1 VPEAGVIDAKPSLTR
16 IMRVP
21 NALWSAVSFWLA
33 EGGARLGAAI
43 AFYSLFAL
51 APLLIVATAIA
62 GAVFGV
68 DEVRTQ
74 FSAQIGALIGE
85 SAANSLQQMIGASW
99 KPGVGLVAGV
109 IGIATLLI
117 GASGVLVEL
126 RQALDRMLH
135 IPHRDRSA
143 ISAFLRARIAAVAL
157 VLGFGF
163 LLIISLML
171 STVLATVGS
180 WLPDR
185 YPEFKL
191 LLALLDMVASLV
203 VLTIAFGAI
212 VRWLP
217 SEPPGWKTVA
227 ISAFSSAVLFTV
239 GKYLVGLYLARA
251 AFVSAYGAAGSLA
264 VILFWIYFTSQ
275 LMLLAVAFA
284 RHFEPVPG
292 VEPPRAGRSTV
303 RWQGGGDTLAHD

>member
-1 VPEAGVIDAKPSLTR
+1 MACPDARVIDAKPSLTR
-16 IMRVP
+16 VFRIP
-21 NALWSAVSFWLA
+21 NALWGAVTTWIA
-33 EGGARLGAAI
+33 DGGARLGAGI

-51 APLLIVATAIA
+51 APLLVVATAIA

-74 FSAQIGALIGE
+74 FSEQIGGLIGE
-85 SAANSLQQMIGASW
+85 SAAASVQQMIVASW
-99 KPGVGLVAGV
+99 KPGVGLLAGL
-109 IGIATLLI
+109 IGAATLLV

-126 RQALDRMLH
+126 RHALDTMLH
-135 IPHRDRSA
+135 IPHRNRSA
-143 ISAFLRARIAAVAL
+143 ISAFLRARIAALAL

-163 LLIISLML
+163 LLIVSLVL
-171 STVLATVGS
+171 STVLATIGS
-180 WLPDR
+180 WLPAR

-191 LLALLDMVASLV
+191 LLAVLDVVASLA
-203 VLTIAFGAI
+203 VLTLAFGAI

-217 SEPPGWKTVA
+217 SEQPPWRTVA
-227 ISAFSSAVLFTV
+227 ISAASSAALFTI

-284 RHFEPVPG
+284 RQFEPVTRT
-292 VEPPRAGRSTV
+292 EPPQAGSSTV
-303 RWQGGGDTLAHD
+303 RWQTAGDTR

>member
-1 VPEAGVIDAKPSLTR
+1 MACPDENVIDAKPSLTR
-16 IMRVP
+16 MMRFP
-21 NALWSAVSFWLA
+21 NALWSAVTTWIA
-33 EGGARLGAAI
+33 DGGARLGAAI

-51 APLLIVATAIA
+51 APLLVVATAIA
-62 GAVFGV
+62 SAVFGAE
-68 DEVRTQ
+68 EVRTQ
-74 FSAQIGALIGE
+74 FSAQIGGLIGE
-85 SAANSLQQMIGASW
+85 STATSLQQMIDASW
-99 KPGVGLVAGV
+99 KPGVGLLAGV

-126 RQALDRMLH
+126 RQALDTMLH
-135 IPHRDRSA
+135 IPHRNRSA
-143 ISAFLRARIAAVAL
+143 ISAFVRARIAALAL

-180 WLPDR
+180 WLPAR

-191 LLALLDMVASLV
+191 LLAILDAVASLV
-203 VLTIAFGAI
+203 VLTVAFGAI

-217 SEPPGWKTVA
+217 SEQPGWKTVA
-227 ISAFSSAVLFTV
+227 ISAVSSAVLFTV

-251 AFVSAYGAAGSLA
+251 AFVSAFGAAGSLA

-284 RHFEPVPG
+284 RQFEPAPR
-292 VEPPRAGRSTV
+292 VEPPQAGTPTV
-303 RWQGGGDTLAHD
+303 RWQTADDTR